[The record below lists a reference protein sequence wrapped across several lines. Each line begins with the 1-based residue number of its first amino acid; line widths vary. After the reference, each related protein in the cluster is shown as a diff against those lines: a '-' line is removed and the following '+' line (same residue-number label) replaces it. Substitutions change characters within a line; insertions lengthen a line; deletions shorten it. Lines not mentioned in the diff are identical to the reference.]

1 MSGTDHISG
10 EICIL
15 CRPEPYFSRSRQSA
29 TEQGEPKMIKTRTT
43 FGLIAGAAA
52 ALTLAAC
59 GNNSSTQNSAPAN
72 EPATPAP
79 ATTPAAAPTQ
89 DIVAAA
95 STAPD
100 FTTLTSAIQSAG
112 LQQRLSGTGP
122 FTVFAP
128 TNAAFDKIP
137 AADRNALMQLAKKA
151 DLSKILTYHVVPGK
165 LTAADLATQAAAN
178 GGVATLTTVQG
189 GKLTL
194 RDTGGGRWEVTDAK
208 GGKAMITVADQAR
221 TNGVVHVVDTVL
233 MP

>member
-1 MSGTDHISG
+1 M
-10 EICIL
+10 
-15 CRPEPYFSRSRQSA
+15 
-29 TEQGEPKMIKTRTT
+29 MKTRNTA
-43 FGLIAGAAA
+43 GLLVAAAA

-59 GNNSSTQNSAPAN
+59 GNNSSQPNSAPAN
-72 EPATPAP
+72 EPTTATPSPAP
-79 ATTPAAAPTQ
+79 AIANS

-95 STAPD
+95 STAPE
-100 FTTLTSAIQSAG
+100 FTTLTSAIQSAD
-112 LQQRLSGTGP
+112 LQSRLSGPGP

-137 AADRNALMQLAKKA
+137 AADRTALMQPAQKA
-151 DLSKILTYHVVPGK
+151 DLAKILTYHVVPGRITSAE
-165 LTAADLATQAAAN
+165 LTSQAAAT
-178 GGVATLTTVQG
+178 GGVATLSTIQG

-208 GGKAMITVADQAR
+208 GGKAMITLADQAR